1 MKQPR
6 ICIIGLEDYGLLTG
20 EKTTRYVGGES
31 VQHVLLARAWRALGV
46 DVSLLVFDHGQGRVR
61 DVDGVRAIATHG
73 RDEGVPVLRFFH
85 PRMTRLVSAMREAD
99 ADIYYQSLAG
109 VHTGVVAWFCRRY
122 GKRFVF
128 RISSDAYCIPGRQL
142 IRFKRD
148 QRIYEYGL
156 RRADL
161 IVAQTEH
168 QRRLLKTHYGLDS
181 EIANMVVEPPSGA
194 PVEKDIDVLW
204 VSNFRAVKRPELA
217 IELARGL
224 PDLKFVLVGGGEED
238 YAQRMRKAAE
248 DLRNVEFTGPVAYSV
263 IGGYFD
269 RTRVFV
275 NTSSVE
281 GFPNTF
287 LQAWIRGV
295 PVVTFFD
302 PDDLIARRKLGAKVS
317 NLEQMTRAVATLA
330 ADEALRRSVGA
341 RAAQFASEQYS
352 MSAVA
357 RSYLDLF
364 NRRFG
369 SLDTRAELANVC

>member
-1 MKQPR
+1 
-6 ICIIGLEDYGLLTG
+6 
-20 EKTTRYVGGES
+20 
-31 VQHVLLARAWRALGV
+31 
-46 DVSLLVFDHGQGRVR
+46 
-61 DVDGVRAIATHG
+61 
-73 RDEGVPVLRFFH
+73 
-85 PRMTRLVSAMREAD
+85 
-99 ADIYYQSLAG
+99 
-109 VHTGVVAWFCRRY
+109 
-122 GKRFVF
+122 
-128 RISSDAYCIPGRQL
+128 
-142 IRFKRD
+142 
-148 QRIYEYGL
+148 
-156 RRADL
+156 
-161 IVAQTEH
+161 
-168 QRRLLKTHYGLDS
+168 
-181 EIANMVVEPPSGA
+181 
-194 PVEKDIDVLW
+194 
-204 VSNFRAVKRPELA
+204 
-217 IELARGL
+217 
-224 PDLKFVLVGGGEED
+224 
-238 YAQRMRKAAE
+238 
-248 DLRNVEFTGPVAYSV
+248 VEFTGPVAYSA